1 MSHCPFISTFWA
13 NLNGF
18 LLRKQCYVKY
28 YSYSQSLMK
37 NPFLYIAFL
46 LVGLGAD
53 NAKAVESTTEG
64 IAFFEKS
71 VRPLFVK
78 HCYKCHSSSKGE
90 DKGGLVLDSQ
100 AGWMDG
106 GDSGPAIIPGKIT
119 ESILIEAIEQKDPDF
134 AMPPKYKLSSSEIE
148 NLKKWVSMGAPDPR
162 DGTPVKPAPSKINIA
177 EGRKFW
183 SFQPA
188 RSSTLPNVKDK
199 NWVNDPIDRYIL
211 DKQASKKLVPVA
223 DADRATLIRR
233 VTYDVVGLPPTPQ
246 EIRDFVNDP
255 ATVQV
260 ALEKVV
266 NRLLDSKHFGE
277 RWGRH
282 WLDIVRYGE
291 SVGRTRNYPFPFA
304 WKYRDYVIDSFNND
318 KPYNQFVIE
327 QLAGD
332 LLESKDNAQSDEQ
345 HVATGFLAMGS
356 MDLNERDKE
365 KFQLDV
371 IDDQIDVTGRAFM
384 ALTTG
389 CARCHDH
396 KFDPIPT
403 TDYYAMAGIFKS
415 TNTLSGYGSRQGGGN
430 KLNRNTLISLSNNR
444 VTTVA
449 TKPVKPSQPSARE
462 IKLQGQIAK
471 LKKEVKPLTD
481 KLKTFRKKS
490 ASKQKKASANEQKQF
505 NPQRTQQRIK
515 QIRNQVKRLEKQIGN
530 LSNDRNNEP
539 IISGNLAMGARD
551 AQNVSKC
558 KVRIRGDVDNRGA
571 EVPRGV
577 PQVLTDGTQ
586 PELPAKSSGRL
597 EFALWMTEPSH
608 PLTSRVMVNRVW
620 HHLFGKGIVRTVDNF
635 GYSGER
641 PSHRKLLD
649 HLALRFTGDMNWSIK
664 NLIRTIVMSH
674 SYRLA
679 SQHSENNYAVDP
691 DNTLLWRAN
700 VRRLEAEALRDAM
713 MSVAG
718 TLNFDPA
725 KGSLVQNLKAGEVG
739 KNGGIQFLKSF
750 NHRSVY
756 LPIVRNYVPEFL
768 QIFDFAEPSSVIG
781 RRDVTTVSTQAL
793 FLLNDKFVIDQSNAT
808 AKRLLSDERLENQ
821 EERIAGA
828 YLLAFG
834 RAPSGSELSELRKF
848 LDEAIKNGQTP
859 EVAFSGFIQALFAS
873 AEFRYAL

>member
-1 MSHCPFISTFWA
+1 
-13 NLNGF
+13 
-18 LLRKQCYVKY
+18 
-28 YSYSQSLMK
+28 MK

-46 LVGLGAD
+46 LVGLGAY
-53 NAKAVESTTEG
+53 NAKAVEPTTEG

-71 VRPLFVK
+71 VRPLFAK

-106 GDSGPAIIPGKIT
+106 GDSGPAVIPGKIT

-260 ALEKVV
+260 ALEKAV

-318 KPYNQFVIE
+318 KRYNQFVTE

-332 LLESKDNAQSDEQ
+332 LLESKDNSQSDEQ

-415 TNTLSGYGSRQGGGN
+415 TNTLSGYENRQGGGN

-449 TKPVKPSQPSARE
+449 TKPIKPSQPSARE

-471 LKKEVKPLTD
+471 LKKEVKSLTD
-481 KLKTFRKKS
+481 KLKAFRKKA
-490 ASKQKKASANEQKQF
+490 ASKQMKLSANEQKQF

-530 LSNDRNNEP
+530 LSNNRNNEP

-551 AQNVSKC
+551 AQNISKC

-586 PELPAKSSGRL
+586 PDLPAKSSGRL
-597 EFALWMTEPSH
+597 ELALWMTEPSH

-620 HHLFGKGIVRTVDNF
+620 HHLFGNGIVRTVDNF

-641 PSHRKLLD
+641 PSHPKLLD

-674 SYRLA
+674 SYRLG
-679 SQHSENNYAVDP
+679 SQHNENNYAVDP

-718 TLNFDPA
+718 TLNLDPA

-739 KNGGIQFLKSF
+739 KNGGMQFLKSF

-793 FLLNDKFVIDQSNAT
+793 FLLNDRFVIDQSNAT

-834 RAPSGSELSELRKF
+834 RTPSGSELSEFRKF
-848 LDEAIKNGQTP
+848 LDEAIKNGQAP

>member
-71 VRPLFVK
+71 VRPLFAK

-635 GYSGER
+635 GHSGER

-718 TLNFDPA
+718 TLNIDPA